1 MTGYIYDAQ
10 GNRVAKGTI
19 TSMSCDP
26 TANGFTFTENY
37 VLGPSGEE
45 LSMFDGGNNWQRTN
59 VYAGSKLVGTYDT
72 AGLHFH
78 LEDPLGTR
86 RMQVSGNPNQVGV
99 PETDIQSWPYGD
111 QLYSFPDQYA
121 PATTDDATPLH
132 FTGKERDAESGNDYF
147 GARYYNPQTGR
158 FISEDPIGL
167 AAGPNEYAYVGDS
180 PLNFIDPLGMDKKQ
194 NIFSCASEFATK
206 YSIAGGLQSLGIGTS
221 GVGGFVTNAL
231 GGNAF
236 SGLTDLVQSFATGEG
251 GGHSVFYNMG
261 QGIVA
266 GPTQGFGAAFGNS
279 IKGTPWA
286 SGPADLAT
294 EAITGG
300 TFNAVT
306 GAGETVQTI
315 NGAASLASVGADAV
329 EDFATGIG
337 ILKLIYGAS
346 SYGVGLVHCY

>member
-1 MTGYIYDAQ
+1 MTGSELYDV
-10 GNRVAKGTI
+10 G
-19 TSMSCDP
+19 
-26 TANGFTFTENY
+26 E
-37 VLGPSGEE
+37 VLHSR
-45 LSMFDGGNNWQRTN
+45 SYYR
-59 VYAGSKLVGTYDT
+59 
-72 AGLHFH
+72 
-78 LEDPLGTR
+78 
-86 RMQVSGNPNQVGV
+86 
-99 PETDIQSWPYGD
+99 
-111 QLYSFPDQYA
+111 
-121 PATTDDATPLH
+121 
-132 FTGKERDAESGNDYF
+132 
-147 GARYYNPQTGR
+147 ARYYNPAIGR

-180 PLNFIDPLGMDKKQ
+180 PMDFIDPLGMDKKQ
-194 NIFSCASEFATK
+194 NIYSCASEFASK

-300 TFNAVT
+300 AFNAVT

-337 ILKLIYGAS
+337 ILKLIYDAG